1 MTRYYFNENPQV
13 TYWKEK
19 AKLYEYLK
27 KFLDMAYNHEVDYNK
42 KLVEKLREKNKAMKD
57 FNAFPWWKKLF
68 FRFEV

>member
-1 MTRYYFNENPQV
+1 M

-19 AKLYEYLK
+19 AKLNEYLK

-57 FNAFPWWKKLF
+57 FNALPWWKKMF